1 MSRKPKRIFTITSQ
15 LRIVFVFYYIQNV
28 AHIKILYI
36 IRSLNI
42 DLEKNIF

>member
-15 LRIVFVFYYIQNV
+15 LRIVFVYYIQNV